1 MATKSFGLPKS
12 ELNTIYD
19 RFKKYYLNM
28 YNKKGYKE
36 SAKQIRDAYNYGI
49 KSNSND
55 TLNGLIEAAQKAN
68 IKGATKIPSGTQVT
82 AALNELRGSA
92 KDYAIRKKNLE
103 TVSNTF
109 KSLDEYLKTNSG
121 SKFELPTTIMSS
133 ISRFDELLTTGTTV
147 SKRRGTLG
155 LYDNFNGSVSNIIG
169 SLTEVSAAYEIDSIL
184 SSKNLFKNA
193 NLKMTGSNKQDI
205 RVNKDLTLKGVTDA
219 RDISIDIGEGSTKLT
234 LGISVKQYKIDTKT
248 GTVNMKI
255 RDSTFNTVLKYLQ
268 TGGSEALKL
277 SGILSDRLTREKLFS
292 VGFHEYKSSGAM
304 RSSQVYTSEYNNIDD
319 IINTT
324 QVISG
329 MILLDSLIG
338 QGDFNKLGLQML
350 LVNGTM
356 LDFSYL
362 FPENLPRADGIS
374 PTRLLEVAPLG
385 KGSPSYYTAR
395 HAESAS
401 TYYQYLTRY
410 SSLNLVLREK
420 INMNAAL
427 SKMKA

>member
-1 MATKSFGLPKS
+1 M
-12 ELNTIYD
+12 
-19 RFKKYYLNM
+19 
-28 YNKKGYKE
+28 
-36 SAKQIRDAYNYGI
+36 
-49 KSNSND
+49 
-55 TLNGLIEAAQKAN
+55 
-68 IKGATKIPSGTQVT
+68 
-82 AALNELRGSA
+82 NELRGSA

-169 SLTEVSAAYEIDSIL
+169 SLTELSAAYEIDSIL

-193 NLKMTGSNKQDI
+193 NLKMTGSDKQDI
-205 RVNKDLTLKGVTDA
+205 RINKNLTLKGVTDA

>member
-1 MATKSFGLPKS
+1 
-12 ELNTIYD
+12 
-19 RFKKYYLNM
+19 
-28 YNKKGYKE
+28 
-36 SAKQIRDAYNYGI
+36 
-49 KSNSND
+49 
-55 TLNGLIEAAQKAN
+55 
-68 IKGATKIPSGTQVT
+68 
-82 AALNELRGSA
+82 
-92 KDYAIRKKNLE
+92 
-103 TVSNTF
+103 
-109 KSLDEYLKTNSG
+109 
-121 SKFELPTTIMSS
+121 
-133 ISRFDELLTTGTTV
+133 
-147 SKRRGTLG
+147 
-155 LYDNFNGSVSNIIG
+155 
-169 SLTEVSAAYEIDSIL
+169 
-184 SSKNLFKNA
+184 
-193 NLKMTGSNKQDI
+193 
-205 RVNKDLTLKGVTDA
+205 
-219 RDISIDIGEGSTKLT
+219 
-234 LGISVKQYKIDTKT
+234 
-248 GTVNMKI
+248 MKI

-362 FPENLPRADGIS
+362 FPENLPRVDGIS
-374 PTRLLEVAPLG
+374 PTKLLEVAPLG